1 MRRLILCLSIAFS
14 LASPC
19 AASEI
24 EPIAVVLSHAQTGRP
39 ATLTDLALIY
49 RRKHLAWA
57 DGTRLNP
64 ANLPQDNPLRRAFS
78 LRVLGNLPEDL
89 AQYWNTM
96 YFNGVS
102 PPHILA
108 SEEAVLRFVA
118 DTPGAIGYVSACKV
132 DGRVKA
138 IFWLLPDG
146 SISTQPPALKCHQN

>member
-1 MRRLILCLSIAFS
+1 MRRLIILLAIAFS
-14 LASPC
+14 ISAPC
-19 AASEI
+19 AAIEN
-24 EPIAVVLSHAQTGRP
+24 EPIAVVLSHAQISRP
-39 ATLTDLALIY
+39 ANLADLALIY
-49 RRKHLAWA
+49 RRKQLLWEN
-57 DGTRLNP
+57 GTRINP

-78 LRVLGNLPEDL
+78 LHVLGNLPEAL
-89 AQYWNTM
+89 AQYWNAM

-108 SEEAVLRFVA
+108 SEEAVLRFVS

-146 SISTQPPALKCHQN
+146 SIATQPPAFKCHQN